1 MKRLIRLWAVL
12 LVFFGIVAYPIYAQ
26 SDDPHALIHVVQRGE
41 TLSQIAQNYGLS
53 TAHLSNVNNITNP
66 SSIWVGQRLI
76 VPTDAEQFPLVVEAI
91 HQVRPGETLRSIAN
105 RYGTTVEALLQLNN
119 ITNANVIYVGQQ
131 IKVRADSPE
140 TVVQENV
147 NVEQLNLPSLIHV
160 VQRGETLFGIATT
173 YGVSMADVQQANKIT
188 NPSRIYVGQELT
200 IVGATDQI
208 LGDNPELPS
217 IIREINL
224 NPLVLAEGQTSQVI
238 LSTTSP
244 ALIEGRFLD
253 RTIPFF
259 TADDSIRHV
268 GFLAVP
274 IFTEPSIYPFEVVI
288 KTPDGQ
294 VHNLTL
300 NIQVTL
306 GTYGTQR
313 IFLPED
319 RMNLLG
325 TGVEE
330 NEEQIMQ
337 RVVTA
342 ITRERYFQNA
352 MSLPAASAMNAPFG
366 AKRSYNGGDYDR
378 YHRGADFASP
388 TGAPVLA
395 TAPGRVVLADTLH
408 ICGVALAIDHGW
420 GVYTVYCHMSER
432 LVQLGDF
439 VTAGQT
445 IGLVG
450 SSGRATGAHLH
461 WELWVN
467 GVAVDP
473 LQWTRVNFQ

>member
-1 MKRLIRLWAVL
+1 MKRLTRHLSL
-12 LVFFGIVAYPIYAQ
+12 LLMLCYMMMGYPMYAQ
-26 SDDPHALIHVVQRGE
+26 DDDPHALIHVVQRGE
-41 TLSQIAQNYGLS
+41 SLSQIAQSYGLS
-53 TAHLSNVNNITNP
+53 TGQLSSVNNLTNP
-66 SSIWVGQRLI
+66 SNIWVGQRLVI
-76 VPTDAEQFPLVVEAI
+76 PTDSDGLGLLTVQSI

-105 RYGTTVEALLQLNN
+105 RYGTTIEALQQLNS
-119 ITNANVIYVGQQ
+119 ITNPNVIYVGQQ
-131 IKVRADSPE
+131 IKIYADS
-140 TVVQENV
+140 QEVIVSDTIPND
-147 NVEQLNLPSLIHV
+147 QPTLTHI

-173 YGVSMADVQQANKIT
+173 YGVPMADIQQVNKIT
-188 NPSRIYVGQELT
+188 NPSRIYTGQQLI

-208 LGDNPELPS
+208 ISDGRELPE
-217 IIREINL
+217 IIQEISL

-238 LSTTSP
+238 LQTSVP
-244 ALIEGRFLD
+244 ATIEGHFLD

-259 TADDSIRHV
+259 AQEDGTKHI
-268 GFLAVP
+268 GFLPVP
-274 IFTEPSIYPFEVVI
+274 IFTEPNIYAFNLTINQGE
-288 KTPDGQ
+288 Q
-294 VHNLTL
+294 VENMTL

-319 RMNLLG
+319 RTNLLG
-325 TGVEE
+325 AGVEE
-330 NEEQIMQ
+330 NEEQIM
-337 RVVTA
+337 RSVVTRV
-342 ITRERYFQNA
+342 TPERYFGNS

-366 AKRSYNGGDYDR
+366 AKRSYNGGEYDR

-408 ICGVALAIDHGW
+408 ICGVALVIDHGW
-420 GVYTVYCHMSER
+420 GVYTAYCHMSER
-432 LVQLGDF
+432 LVNLGDT
-439 VTAGQT
+439 VRAGQT

-450 SSGRATGAHLH
+450 NSGRATGAHLH

-473 LQWTRVNFQ
+473 LQWTRTRFQ